1 MQDITWYIG
10 CSGYYYR
17 EWKDLFYPK
26 GLVQAKWF
34 EFYASKFNT
43 LEINNTFY
51 KFPQLNNLLNWY
63 QKAPEGFKFSVKVPG
78 AITHFKQFN
87 ETEVLMSDFY
97 DTVKEGLK
105 EKLGCILFQLPPRL
119 NYSKEKLDIIIK
131 HTNLFF
137 QNVIEFRHNSWWR
150 KDVFETLERHN
161 ITFCGVSYPGI
172 INDTITQ
179 GNLSYYRFHGVP
191 KLYYSAYDTEFLK
204 TVSIRMMN
212 SQIETAYIYFNNT
225 ASAAALANAA
235 EIKNMVG
242 LSLERLK

>member
-1 MQDITWYIG
+1 
-10 CSGYYYR
+10 
-17 EWKDLFYPK
+17 
-26 GLVQAKWF
+26 
-34 EFYASKFNT
+34 
-43 LEINNTFY
+43 
-51 KFPQLNNLLNWY
+51 
-63 QKAPEGFKFSVKVPG
+63 
-78 AITHFKQFN
+78 
-87 ETEVLMSDFY
+87 MSDFY

-179 GNLSYYRFHGVP
+179 CNLSYYRFHGVP